1 MRLILN
7 DASLSSGTQAD
18 GGPLRTGMKAL
29 VAFTLI
35 ALLSAFVA
43 AGCGGKPQFCEDRT
57 TLQESVKSLPSAATS
72 GGVSGLEAQVSKVE
86 ADAKTVID
94 SAKDDF
100 PSETAAIESAL
111 NQLKASVNDLPE
123 KPSTSQLAGLAINA
137 TAVVSSVNTFV
148 TATDEE
154 CK

>member
-7 DASLSSGTQAD
+7 DASLSSGTQTD

-29 VAFTLI
+29 VALTLI
-35 ALLSAFVA
+35 ALSSTFVA

-72 GGVSGLEAQVSKVE
+72 GGVSGLEDQVSKVE

-100 PSETAAIESAL
+100 PTETAAIESAL
-111 NQLKASVNDLPE
+111 NQLKTSVNDLPE

-137 TAVVSSVNTFV
+137 SAVVSSVNAFV